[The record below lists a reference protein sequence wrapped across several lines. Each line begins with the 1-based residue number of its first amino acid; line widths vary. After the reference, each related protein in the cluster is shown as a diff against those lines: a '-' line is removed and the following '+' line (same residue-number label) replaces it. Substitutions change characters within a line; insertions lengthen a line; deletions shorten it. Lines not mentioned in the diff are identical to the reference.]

1 MKRNWLVLYS
11 MFLFG
16 TWCGAGQNQAE
27 RTAGKESMTLEWQF
41 QLGEPGAKAGQFKNP
56 VAISIDLTGAV
67 YVCDLDNNRIQK
79 FDKDGKFLRQIGGFG
94 WGREQFHQPMDI
106 NARSALD
113 IFIADYQNQ
122 RVERYD
128 RELNYISSLFST
140 DTWDEKFLFT
150 RPVGIA
156 FSNQRDLFI
165 LDEENPKV
173 IKINSFGEP
182 EFRFGDFN
190 WGKGQLKK
198 PAQIEIAKDERIFV
212 SDTETNVIH
221 VFDYFGNYLFPWG
234 VNALSTPRGLFWD
247 ETGFLFVADTGN
259 RRMVIFNQFGEL
271 IFNSKIIAGE
281 KPALIEPVDI
291 AFNSPM
297 VYIVDQ
303 AGSCI
308 QVYKLQISKQK

>member
-1 MKRNWLVLYS
+1 MKTIWLVFYW

-27 RTAGKESMTLEWQF
+27 QPAGKESITLEWQF
-41 QLGEPGAKAGQFKNP
+41 QFGEPGAGAGQFKNP
-56 VAISIDLTGAV
+56 VAISSDLTGAV
-67 YVCDLDNNRIQK
+67 YVCDLNNNRIQK
-79 FDKDGKFLRQIGGFG
+79 FDKKGKFLRQIGGFG

-106 NARSALD
+106 HARSALD

-122 RVERYD
+122 RIERYD
-128 RELNYISSLFST
+128 RELNFISSLFSK
-140 DTWDEKFLFT
+140 DTWDEKFQFT

-156 FSNQRDLFI
+156 FSSQRELFI

-198 PAQIEIAKDERIFV
+198 PAQIEIAKDEKIFV
-212 SDTETNVIH
+212 SDSEDNIIH
-221 VFDYFGNYLFPWG
+221 VFDYYGNYLFPWG
-234 VNALSTPRGLFWD
+234 TNELSNPRGLFWD

-259 RRMVIFNQFGEL
+259 RRLVIFNQEGEL
-271 IFNSKIIAGE
+271 IFTPKIME
-281 KPALIEPVDI
+281 NTSPKLIEPVDI
-291 AFNSPM
+291 VFNSPF
-297 VYIVDQ
+297 VYVVDQ
-303 AGSCI
+303 TCSCI
-308 QVYKLQISKQK
+308 QVYLLQISTQK